1 MTIYVCQLPI
11 RILKT
16 GLAMFAAMLISFDS
30 ELRSQEFID
39 TLYSTVTQ
47 ANIAYGNAIDFA
59 GQTRQLRM
67 DISRPAVAPLPAC
80 GRPLVVIIHGGAW
93 VAGSKDDAGI
103 VALREEFAK
112 RGYVAAA
119 LNYRLGFFL
128 SSENLNCNVPNWNCM
143 LAADTSEWIRAWY
156 RGVQDARGAIR
167 HLVSNAQDYQIDP
180 QQIFVLGES
189 AGGFIALGLAYL
201 DVENEK
207 PDACAQ
213 LPAVQVPNQAYYQP
227 CIQNASWSIEIAAM
241 NFARPNLGGIEGN
254 LNLNAPSYRI
264 KAIANMFGGMM
275 LNLFQSSDGDVPDL
289 YSFHQPND
297 LIVPIGNARLL
308 KGLSDCAAGTG
319 CVSIPNRPLSMGTQA
334 ITDYLNSGVLDPQ
347 SIPETQIEITSN
359 TAECLVQVLNPS
371 LGGHQ
376 YDAPN
381 LRSLQ
386 AATFFAQRI
395 SGDSCNI
402 LNHIST
408 KSCNPFTMSI
418 EGKSILI
425 HTTDSKSFA
434 YQLFSIDGRL
444 VDFGKTGAGQ
454 KHRIDMKAEPG
465 LYVLR
470 LNDGEYT
477 CSFTLPE

>member
-1 MTIYVCQLPI
+1 MVI
-11 RILKT
+11 
-16 GLAMFAAMLISFDS
+16 AAMLIRFDV
-30 ELRSQEFID
+30 ELYAQEFID
-39 TLYSTVTQ
+39 TLYSIETQ
-47 ANIAYGNAIDFA
+47 VNIPYGDAIDFA
-59 GQTRQLRM
+59 GQTKQLRM
-67 DISRPAVAPLPAC
+67 DISRPESAPLPVC

-112 RGYVAAA
+112 RGYVTAA

-128 SSENLNCNVPNWNCM
+128 TNEDLNCNVPNWNCM

-167 HLVSNAQDYQIDP
+167 YLVANAQNYQIDP

-201 DVENEK
+201 DNENEK
-207 PDACAQ
+207 PDACGQ
-213 LPAVQVPNQAYYQP
+213 LPSVQAPNEAYYQP

-241 NFARPNLGGIEGN
+241 NFARPNLGGIEGD

-275 LNLFQSSDGDVPDL
+275 LNLFQSSDGEVPDL

-308 KGLSDCAAGTG
+308 KGFSDCAATTG
-319 CVSIPNRPLSMGTQA
+319 CISIPNRPLSMGTQA
-334 ITDYLNSGVLDPQ
+334 IEDYLNSGVIDPQ

-359 TAECLVQVLNPS
+359 TADCLVQVLNPS

-376 YDAPN
+376 YDAPY

-395 SGDSCNI
+395 SGDSCTI

-408 KSCNPFTMSI
+408 KSGNPYTMSI
-418 EGKSILI
+418 EGNSILI
-425 HTTDSKSFA
+425 HTSIIKTFT
-434 YQLFSIDGRL
+434 YQLFSVDGRL
-444 VDFGKTGAGQ
+444 VDFGKTGTGQ
-454 KHRIDMKAEPG
+454 KHRIEMKAEPG
-465 LYVLR
+465 LYVLS
-470 LNDGEYT
+470 LNKGEYT
-477 CSFTLPE
+477 YSFALIE

>member
-1 MTIYVCQLPI
+1 MGVYFFLPST
-11 RILKT
+11 RMLKT
-16 GLAMFAAMLISFDS
+16 YLVLFAALFHSRYS
-30 ELRSQEFID
+30 TLYAQEFID
-39 TLYSTVTQ
+39 TLYSTETQ
-47 ANIAYGNAIDFA
+47 ANIIYGNATDFA
-59 GQTRQLRM
+59 GQTRQLRI
-67 DISRPAVAPLPAC
+67 DISRPAAAPLPVC

-128 SSENLNCNVPNWNCM
+128 TNENLNCNVPNWNCM

-201 DVENEK
+201 DDENEK
-207 PDACAQ
+207 PDACGQ
-213 LPAVQVPNQAYYQP
+213 LPSVQAPNQAYYQP

-241 NFARPNLGGIEGN
+241 NFARPDLGGIEGD

-308 KGLSDCAAGTG
+308 KGFSDCAATTG
-319 CVSIPNRPLSMGTQA
+319 CISVPNRPLSMGTQA
-334 ITDYLNSGVLDPQ
+334 IEDYLNSGVINPQ

-359 TAECLVQVLNPS
+359 TADCLVQVLNPS

-376 YDAPN
+376 YDAPY
-381 LRSLQ
+381 LRSRQ

-395 SGDSCNI
+395 SSDSCNI
-402 LNHIST
+402 LNHINTQSG
-408 KSCNPFTMSI
+408 NPIKLTI
-418 EGKSILI
+418 EGNSIVIHSSILK
-425 HTTDSKSFA
+425 TFTF
-434 YQLFSIDGRL
+434 QLFSMDGRL

-454 KHRIDMKAEPG
+454 KHKIGIKAEPG
-465 LYVLR
+465 IYVLS
-470 LNDGEYT
+470 LNKGEFTYT
-477 CSFTLPE
+477 FPITE